1 MQGQQPQYSQA
12 YDPSPQPGYNQQPA
26 YGQAPSG
33 YGYPQPMY
41 MPVAAPPKKDNTVAI
56 VVVVVLVVVM
66 LVIIVPVAWV
76 FFMMNQAMTSSPS
89 MSGSSPPIVS
99 TRVEKNSNGDW
110 LVTIVATGGT
120 QASLS
125 STRLQVVNQTTSAMT
140 VNSYLSSSSSS
151 DFQYNDNDAN
161 GKVNAGDTILL
172 RHTSSNIHSGDTVKL
187 YYSGDTISSRTLP

>member
-1 MQGQQPQYSQA
+1 MQGQQPGYSQA
-12 YDPSPQPGYNQQPA
+12 YDPRPPPGYNQQPA
-26 YGQAPSG
+26 YGQAPGG

-66 LVIIVPVAWV
+66 LVIIVPVAMV
-76 FFMMNQAMTSSPS
+76 FFMVNQAVTNSPS
-89 MSGSSPPIVS
+89 SGSSPPYVS
-99 TRVEKNSNGDW
+99 MRVEKNSNGDW
-110 LVTIVATGGT
+110 LVSIVSTAGT

-125 STRLQVVNQTTSAMT
+125 STKLQVVNQTTSAIT
-140 VNSYLSSSSSS
+140 VNSYLSSGSSS

-172 RHTSSNIHSGDTVKL
+172 KHTSSNIHSGDTVKL
-187 YYSGDTISSRTLP
+187 YYSGSTISSRSLP